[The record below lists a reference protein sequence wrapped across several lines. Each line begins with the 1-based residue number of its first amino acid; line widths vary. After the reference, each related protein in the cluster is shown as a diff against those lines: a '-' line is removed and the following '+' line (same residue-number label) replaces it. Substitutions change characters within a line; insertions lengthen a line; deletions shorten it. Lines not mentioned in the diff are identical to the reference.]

1 MSTAT
6 VPRPVNSAR
15 NGSGGVRQWATPLN
29 LHWAAVGLLV
39 LLNVYLLVHLFVLW
53 HLSTTF
59 NSAAMEQQRTELR
72 IATVAAQPL
81 RGLDDKL
88 AEATRDA
95 DNFYAARLP
104 RSYSE
109 VASELGGLTHKA
121 GVKLTG
127 AQYTPG
133 AVLPNT
139 PGQLTELDIDARLSG
154 DYRPLMLFVNSLE
167 RDKMFFLIR
176 AVTFNGQQSG
186 NVNLRIQLTTY
197 LRGGGPV
204 PSNEPAGIAADATQT
219 AAPANAAAPGG
230 LR

>member
-6 VPRPVNSAR
+6 VTRPVNSTR
-15 NGSGGVRQWATPLN
+15 NGSGGVHRWATPLN
-29 LHWAAVGLLV
+29 LHWAAVGLLI
-39 LLNVYLLVHLFVLW
+39 LLNLYLLVNLFVLW

-59 NSAAMEQQRTELR
+59 NSAAMEQQRSELR
-72 IATVAAQPL
+72 IAKVAAQPL
-81 RGLDDKL
+81 RGLDNKL
-88 AEATRDA
+88 GEATKGA
-95 DNFYAARLP
+95 DRFYADRLP

-109 VASELGGLTHKA
+109 VASELGALTHKA

-127 AQYTPG
+127 AQYTP
-133 AVLPNT
+133 ATVLPNT

-186 NVNLRIQLTTY
+186 TVNVRLGLTTY
-197 LRGGGPV
+197 LRGGPVLPNHPV
-204 PSNEPAGIAADATQT
+204 PSAANATQT
-219 AAPANAAAPGG
+219 TAPVNAAPGG
-230 LR
+230 AR